1 MARTWTATR
10 WNNGKGR
17 KNRHRTDRP
26 KPSWK
31 RSTHVRAVETS
42 VETDPVHN
50 TKTYVLPE
58 GSKLLCRVENE
69 DDAKKVCLQTNYP
82 GTLLLHWGV
91 QGGKGS
97 RGKQGWWLPGE
108 KTWPENTCRYKKR
121 ALQTPWKRTGDALVL
136 DIRLPD
142 EETGDALV
150 FVLKDPQKNKWYD
163 DKSDNFRIPLTEEDG
178 NDAETDGDQRQTA
191 RTDTYEVPQDLA
203 GVWAY
208 LMWTNAGSPER
219 SFEEA
224 NLEYQAAVEE
234 LQQLLEDGYPI
245 EDLYK
250 ASRGE
255 KTISGSSIA
264 PKETSEA
271 GASVSRSPPQEEIPM
286 ELVGIQA
293 YILWENSGKPDGA
306 DFTDQAKAELAHKLR
321 SGETLQQIEKALKEP
336 ASVERGPSEEV
347 NEPAAPRPSESD
359 EGTPSSTV
367 TEEVRESGESPP
379 SPPPKSQDV
388 PPPPPLT
395 STQNLDMRDL
405 IRKPDHARRSLIPES
420 AKTRS
425 PLEPYVAEAAA
436 DPACKWRRLFRLG
449 DKASLFVAAFV
460 LEDGS
465 TRVDMVSDC
474 NAELV
479 AHWGVSR
486 DKRRMWELP
495 PLAVAPPGTATVN
508 DIAME
513 TEFSP
518 EEGKYEIGGKLVP
531 TQTCS
536 FTLPAKH
543 DIAGLIWV
551 LRSKDETR
559 WWKDGDSNF
568 RAPVPGGALDVSS
581 VSDDALVQ
589 VISDAENS
597 GAWTLMHRYNR
608 VSDLLD
614 DVISGQ
620 YGKELVDPMA
630 KLFVW
635 LRFSSTRQLTWQ
647 RNYNTQPRIL
657 SAAQE
662 RLTHKIVEAYERS
675 SGEAKEWARQMLTCV
690 GRGGEGQKVRD
701 DILHIMHK
709 HRIPEL
715 KGTWMEEWHQKLHNN
730 TTPDDVAIC
739 EAYIAFLEENGDNA
753 TYWRV
758 LSDMGVSRDR
768 LESFERPIR
777 CEPEDFPDKR
787 AELIGD
793 FREYLSVLKAVHS
806 AADLTHSVS
815 AAGNMLPEELKGTLG
830 YVLANRESADVHHLL
845 EAAVNARTVVH
856 TMMDGHR
863 DLMYLD
869 LALEGLVRSLAERG
883 AGDQRYST
891 SLLGPLLQNLC
902 LSVADN
908 EEFVYCLMSWKGL
921 SDTVFTNCPS
931 QEDALKAMAVV
942 DRLRRALSNLSEAVS
957 QRIQPAAESL
967 GRAFGVE
974 EWNIQ
979 LFAEET
985 IRGGSAF
992 AVSLVLTP
1000 IEATLRSAAKLSAW
1014 QVISPS
1020 HVYGVV
1026 EVVPDLHVVQEKVYE
1041 MPTVLVSEQVA
1052 GEEEVPEGVV
1062 GVVTPSAPDVL
1073 SHVAVRARNM
1083 KVFLATCYERS
1094 PIDQLATLQG
1104 KAISLQSTASG
1115 EVTYHEVHMDRL
1127 MANGSGSTSSSNGNF
1142 GVLEV
1147 PDWCGEYTLVM
1158 DEFASGKVGAKSKNL
1173 AGLRGKLPEWV
1184 NLPPS
1189 VTLPFGSFETALDH
1203 PDNKTVKR
1211 DLELLLKKVSDTPL
1225 ETLAACRSTAMR
1237 VSIPSELQSA
1247 LATNMKK
1254 AGLQWPGNR
1263 ERWDEAFTALK
1274 KVWASKYNDRAYFS
1288 MKKVGL
1294 KIDSLRMAVLVQR
1307 VVPAKYAF
1315 VIHTRNPSTGDDR
1328 EIYAEIVCGL
1338 GETLVGNY
1346 PGRPLAFVAKKDD
1359 LSDIIIESYP
1369 SKSVGLFCPESLIF
1383 RSDSNGEDLDGYAG
1397 AGLYDSV
1404 TMDSTIESQV
1414 DYSTDPLL
1422 ADEKFMHDLCYRI
1435 ASVGKAIEDAL
1446 GTAQDIEGAVED
1458 NGEITVV
1465 QTRPQV

>member
-1 MARTWTATR
+1 MTCQVIGQQG
-10 WNNGKGR
+10 GKTIQLR
-17 KNRHRTDRP
+17 
-26 KPSWK
+26 
-31 RSTHVRAVETS
+31 
-42 VETDPVHN
+42 
-50 TKTYVLPE
+50 
-58 GSKLLCRVENE
+58 
-69 DDAKKVCLQTNYP
+69 TNYP
-82 GTLLLHWGV
+82 GKLLLHWGV
-91 QGGKGS
+91 QGGNKNK
-97 RGKQGWWLPGE
+97 KQTGWWLPSE
-108 KTWPENTCRYKKR
+108 HAWPEDTCRYKKR
-121 ALQTPWKRTGDALVL
+121 ALQTPWKKEGDELAL
-136 DIRLPD
+136 DIQLHG
-142 EETGDALV
+142 ENMGDALV

-163 DKSDNFRIPLTEEDG
+163 NRSENFRIALVEEDSQ
-178 NDAETDGDQRQTA
+178 DLQETGGAVEAPQEATCD
-191 RTDTYEVPQDLA
+191 VPEDLA

-208 LMWTNAGSPER
+208 LMWSNAGSPER

-224 NLEYQAAVEE
+224 NLEYKNAVEE
-234 LQQLLEDGYPI
+234 LQQLLAKGYTI
-245 EDLYK
+245 EELYA
-250 ASRGE
+250 ASRGD
-255 KTISGSSIA
+255 KTIPGSSIA
-264 PKETSEA
+264 TQELRGTEA
-271 GASVSRSPPQEEIPM
+271 IPSQSLEEEAIPT

-293 YILWENSGKPDGA
+293 YILWEQAGKPDGA
-306 DFTDQAKAELAHKLR
+306 DFTDAATAELSQKLQ
-321 SGETLQQIEKALKEP
+321 SGMTLQEVERSLKEP
-336 ASVERGPSEEV
+336 APLEPEPSQEGRQEELPTTTSIEEERASSGSADEATKSEAGAPPQKPAS
-347 NEPAAPRPSESD
+347 EP
-359 EGTPSSTV
+359 
-367 TEEVRESGESPP
+367 GESPLPP
-379 SPPPKSQDV
+379 S
-388 PPPPPLT
+388 LGG
-395 STQNLDMRDL
+395 TQNLDMREL
-405 IRKPDHARRSLIPES
+405 IRKPNQAPKSLVPES
-420 AKTRS
+420 AKKKS

-436 DPACKWRRLFRLG
+436 NPACQWRRLFNLG

-460 LEDGS
+460 QEDGS
-465 TRVDMVSDC
+465 TRVDMYSDC
-474 NAELV
+474 NVDLV

-495 PLAVAPPGTATVN
+495 PLAIAPPGTATVN

-513 TEFSP
+513 TDFVP
-518 EEGKYEIGGKLVP
+518 TKGKYEIGGKLVP

-543 DIAGLIWV
+543 DIAGLIWA

-568 RAPVPGGALDVSS
+568 RAPVPGGVLDVSS
-581 VSDDALVQ
+581 VSDDAMVQ
-589 VISDAENS
+589 VIADAENS

-614 DVISGQ
+614 DVMSGQ
-620 YGKELVDPMA
+620 YGKDWEDPMA

-662 RLTHKIVEAYERS
+662 RLTHKVVEAYERS
-675 SGEAKEWARQMLTCV
+675 TGEAKEWARQMLACV

-701 DILHIMHK
+701 DILRIMHK
-709 HRIPEL
+709 HHIPEL

-739 EAYIAFLEENGDNA
+739 EAYIAFLDENGDNA

-758 LSDMGVSRDR
+758 LSDMGVSRER

-777 CEPEDFPDKR
+777 CEPEDFPEKR
-787 AELIGD
+787 TELISD

-815 AAGNMLPEELKGTLG
+815 AAGNMLSDELKGLLG

-845 EAAVNARTVVH
+845 EASVNARTAVH
-856 TMMDGHR
+856 TMMEGNR

-883 AGDQRYST
+883 AGDQRYS
-891 SLLGPLLQNLC
+891 SELLGPLVQNLC
-902 LSVADN
+902 LSVANN

-921 SDTVFTNCPS
+921 PDSVFTDCPS

-942 DRLRRALSNLSEAVS
+942 DRLRRALANLSEAIT
-957 QRIQPAAESL
+957 QRVQPAAESL

-992 AVSLVLTP
+992 AVSLVLTQ
-1000 IEATLRSAAKLSAW
+1000 IETTLRNAAKLSAW

-1020 HVYGVV
+1020 HVLGVI
-1026 EVVPDLHVVQEKVYE
+1026 EVVPNLQTVQEKVYE
-1041 MPTVLVSEQVA
+1041 TPTILISEDVT

-1094 PIDQLATLQG
+1094 PIDQLASLQG
-1104 KAISLQSTASG
+1104 EGISIQSTASG
-1115 EVTYHEVHMDRL
+1115 EVTYHEVSMDEL
-1127 MANGSGSTSSSNGNF
+1127 MAGKSGSSSVSNGDF
-1142 GVLEV
+1142 GALEV
-1147 PDWCGEYTLVM
+1147 PSWCGEYTLLM
-1158 DEFASGKVGAKSKNL
+1158 DDFAPGKVGAKSKNL
-1173 AGLRGKLPEWV
+1173 ASLRGKLPEQI

-1189 VTLPFGSFETALDH
+1189 VTLPFGTFETVLDH
-1203 PDNKTVKR
+1203 PDNKGVKG
-1211 DLELLLKKVSDTPL
+1211 DLELLLEKVSRAPI
-1225 ETLAACRSTAMR
+1225 ETLAACRSTALR
-1237 VSIPSELQSA
+1237 VSIPEEVKSA
-1247 LATNMKK
+1247 LAAGMKR
-1254 AGLQWPGNR
+1254 AGLQWPGDR
-1263 ERWDEAFTALK
+1263 ERWEEAFVALK

-1294 KIDSLRMAVLVQR
+1294 KISELRMAVLVQR

-1315 VIHTRNPSTGDDR
+1315 VIHTRNPSTGNDK

-1346 PGRPLAFVAKKDD
+1346 PGRPLAFVARKDD
-1359 LSDIIIESYP
+1359 LHQILIESYP
-1369 SKSVGLFCPESLIF
+1369 SKSLGLFCPESLIF

-1404 TMDSTIESQV
+1404 TMDRTVENQV
-1414 DYSTDPLL
+1414 DYSVEPLVT
-1422 ADEKFMHDLCYRI
+1422 DEKFMYDLCFRI

-1446 GTAQDIEGAVED
+1446 GTAQDVEGAVES